1 MVLSAAWRRGYWPP
15 LPADA
20 GPQLAVLPT
29 VTLRRVLDS
38 VFAMVRLSSL
48 LPAIGALLLWR
59 GWYTRHPTG
68 LLVAALAIC
77 WSLAFSVITLRRGVN
92 RPLAAANVLVAV
104 LLTGGVRWW
113 LPPGLVNDPASW
125 TALAATHAT
134 SVAAWI
140 FPPAWF
146 WAGVA
151 LTAGAATGGAALAGS
166 TSPTPAMVV
175 LAVSVLIRFLLPQ
188 LRALA
193 EGVER
198 RLVRVAE
205 SREAELALRAVLR
218 ARRERELVIH
228 NAVLNTLT
236 GIAWGGAT
244 DAELTRRRCADGES
258 ALRGLLGEGEAQ
270 GGAAR
275 PSEPATDAIRA
286 MIAAELNV
294 VARPDH
300 PLTGV
305 AAAPAAGI
313 PGQAGDAWPQPLAAA
328 WATSARVGYA
338 AQLRRVTSGFALVWL
353 VLLAVPAARTAP
365 QARSLPLTVLLFA
378 GPVAI
383 AWLARRRFRSGPLSA
398 WQAAA
403 VVVACVLIALV
414 GPWNAGAGAMRS
426 WPLVAVAPL
435 MMVVTVSRSPWRWVV
450 AASAVTVAMVGATLT
465 RYPGDSVAAVRLLF
479 VVHHLWIMQL
489 ILVMVGPVLWRTAD
503 ARAWA
508 GHFER
513 ELRRGAELDDR
524 VRDRRR
530 GLLRSVER
538 EVVPLLAAMAA
549 GQVDPRADAVR
560 ADCGRR
566 AVAVRRLLFDDDAV
580 HGALGDV
587 IDAAE
592 RRGTIVS
599 SQIHGGLDQLP
610 AAVRGEF
617 VEHLQ
622 DALLMMPS
630 RRVLLTVT
638 TDEESASLF
647 LSCPW
652 PGQQLPPAP
661 APAGQHLEMIIDVDD
676 DRLCL
681 ELRWPAERH
690 PASPVPV
697 S

>member
-1 MVLSAAWRRGYWPP
+1 MLPVASRRGYWPM
-15 LPADA
+15 LPADL
-20 GPQLAVLPT
+20 GPRLAVLPT
-29 VTLRRVLDS
+29 ATLRRVLDS

-77 WSLAFSVITLRRGVN
+77 WSLAFAVTALRRGIN
-92 RPLAAANVLVAV
+92 RPLAGANVLVAV
-104 LLTGGVRWW
+104 VLTSGVRWW

-125 TALAATHAT
+125 TALAATHAM
-134 SVAAWI
+134 SVAAWT

-146 WAGVA
+146 WAAVA
-151 LTAGAATGGAALAGS
+151 LTTGAATGGAAVAGS
-166 TSPTPAMVV
+166 PSSTPAMVV
-175 LAVSVLIRFLLPQ
+175 LAVSVLIRFLLPR
-188 LRALA
+188 LHALA

-228 NAVLNTLT
+228 NGVLNTLT

-270 GGAAR
+270 GGAAQR
-275 PSEPATDAIRA
+275 CEPAPDAIRA

-294 VARPDH
+294 VARTEI

-305 AAAPAAGI
+305 VAAPATGL

-328 WATSARVGYA
+328 WATSVRDGYA
-338 AQLRRVTSGFALVWL
+338 AQLRRVTGGFALVWL
-353 VLLAVPAARTAP
+353 VLLAVPAARAVP
-365 QARSLPLTVLLFA
+365 QARSLPLTALLFA

-398 WQAAA
+398 WQTAA

-414 GPWNAGAGAMRS
+414 GPWNAGSGAMRS
-426 WPLVAVAPL
+426 WPLMAVAPL

-450 AASAVTVAMVGATLT
+450 AAFAVTAAMVGATLT
-465 RYPGDSVAAVRLLF
+465 RYPGDSEAAVRLLLA
-479 VVHHLWIMQL
+479 VHHLWIMQV
-489 ILVMVGPVLWRTAD
+489 ILVLVGPVLWRTAD

-524 VRDRRR
+524 VRERRR

-538 EVVPLLAAMAA
+538 EVVPLLAAVAA

-560 ADCGRR
+560 GDCGRR

-592 RRGTIVS
+592 RRGTVVS

-610 AAVRGEF
+610 AAVRREF
-617 VEHLQ
+617 VEHLH

-652 PGQQLPPAP
+652 PARQQPP
-661 APAGQHLEMIIDVDD
+661 APAGQHLEMIVDVDD

-690 PASPVPV
+690 PASAVPV
-697 S
+697 A